1 MNIRI
6 LIQLLRKNLIWF
18 IIIPLVASLSAY
30 YATRN
35 EPKAYVST
43 ATLFTGFAS
52 GYTVLSNE
60 QRNYIDHTAVNNA
73 FDNLFS
79 TIRSKETLIGVSARL
94 ITRHLYVRDS
104 DSQVLDSAGM
114 RALKMYLK
122 EDLRQK
128 LLAPNNELV
137 TLKLVDSMARAS
149 GTNSIKDLFYRSNTI
164 YSLSRINR
172 ELKATRK
179 NTSDM
184 LEMEYQSNDPAVAQ
198 NSLQYVIDVFKQ
210 RYNSFKSSETES
222 VVGFFETQTNA
233 ARQKLESA
241 EQRIKSFDTRNRI
254 VNFDEQA
261 KNTAA
266 MREVLYDQYNKELM
280 SAQAAKAALDVLNQR
295 VNDRSQVITTNDELS
310 NKKNELSEVNSK
322 LAVARAYNQSKDVI
336 QELQTRST
344 KLSEELRTLA
354 RKYYSNG
361 NSTESLPQSTV
372 LEQWFTKSL
381 EYEEATARL
390 KVYEKQLKEYD
401 AQLTKY
407 TPLGTE
413 IQKLRR
419 EKDLAEKEYSSTLQ
433 ELSQSRLKQK
443 DVQMQ
448 GGLSVI
454 DSPDYPLQ
462 PLPSK
467 RWMLI
472 AASFATG
479 LVLALM
485 VLLVRFWTDDRI
497 NSPEQAEALTG
508 LPIVAAFPMLKGA
521 SPAGKAYLMAESM
534 TDWLRTAIDV
544 ELTSAYNK
552 QGYTVIVVFGTRAKQ
567 EKSWVAEKIAHHY
580 GRSGHRVAYFYPNTT
595 LGIPLSDLITNV
607 PYEVTSS
614 FADSVNVKELAE
626 GVKKF
631 EAEKHSIVILELPN
645 LVDCG
650 IPTHLVEQ
658 STLSILVMDA
668 QSKWRQI
675 DQQLYLLYR
684 KAANHP
690 ILSVLNRVDLSLI
703 DLPQTPSSNYHTKT
717 TRDTRPENRLYRLE
731 SKTTENDWEG

>member
-6 LIQLLRKNLIWF
+6 LFQLFRKNFIWF
-18 IIIPLVASLSAY
+18 IILPVIAAASAY
-30 YATRN
+30 YSTRN
-35 EPKAYVST
+35 EPKVYVSS
-43 ATLFTGFAS
+43 ATIFTGFAS

-94 ITRHLYVRDS
+94 ITRHLYIRDS
-104 DSQVLDSAGM
+104 DAQVLDSAGV

-122 EDLRQK
+122 EELRQK
-128 LLAPNNELV
+128 LVAPSNELV
-137 TLKLVDSMARAS
+137 TLNLVDSMARAS
-149 GTNSIKDLFYRSNTI
+149 GNNSIKDLFYKSNTI
-164 YSLSRINR
+164 YSLNRINR

-222 VVGFFETQTNA
+222 VVGFFETQTKS
-233 ARQKLESA
+233 ARQKLNSA
-241 EQRIKSFDTRNRI
+241 EERIKSFDTRNRI

-266 MREVLYDQYNKELM
+266 MREVLYDQYHKELM
-280 SAQAAKAALDVLNQR
+280 TAQAAKAALDVLNLR
-295 VNDRSQVITTNDELS
+295 VSDRSQVITTNDEL
-310 NKKNELSEVNSK
+310 NTKKNELSEVNTK
-322 LAVARAYNQSKDVI
+322 LAVARAYNQSKDVV
-336 QELQTRST
+336 QELQNRSV

-354 RKYYSNG
+354 RKYYNNG

-372 LEQWFTKSL
+372 LNQWFTKSL
-381 EYEEATARL
+381 EFEEASARL

-413 IQKLRR
+413 LQKLKR
-419 EKDLAEKEYSSTLQ
+419 EKDLAEKEYSATLQ
-433 ELSQSRLKQK
+433 ELSQSRLKQQ
-443 DVQMQ
+443 DVRMQ
-448 GGLSVI
+448 GGLSII

-479 LVLALM
+479 IILALLI
-485 VLLVRFWTDDRI
+485 LLIRFWMDNRI

-508 LPIVAAFPMLKGA
+508 LPIVAAFPALHRA
-521 SPAGKAYLMAESM
+521 SPSSKAYLMAESM

-544 ELTSAYNK
+544 EITNAYNK
-552 QGYTVIVVFGTRAKQ
+552 HGFTLIVVFSTRIKQ

-580 GRSGHRVAYFYPNTT
+580 GRSGHTVAYFYPNTT
-595 LGIPLSDLITNV
+595 RGVPISDLITNV
-607 PYEVTSS
+607 PYEVNPQ
-614 FADSVNVKELAE
+614 FATIAHVKELAR

-631 EAEKHSIVILELPN
+631 DALKHDVVILELPN

-658 STLSILVMDA
+658 STLSVLVMDA

-675 DQQLYLLYR
+675 DQQLYLLYK

-703 DLPQTPSSNYHTKT
+703 DLPQTPSPNYRSKMAHE
-717 TRDTRPENRLYRLE
+717 TRPENRLYRLE
-731 SKTTENDWEG
+731 SKTSPSDWEG